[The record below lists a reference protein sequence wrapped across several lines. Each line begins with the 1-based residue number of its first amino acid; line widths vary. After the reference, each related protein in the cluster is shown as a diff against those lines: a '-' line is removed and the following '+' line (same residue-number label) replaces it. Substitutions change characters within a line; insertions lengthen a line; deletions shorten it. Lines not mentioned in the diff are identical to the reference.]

1 MMKML
6 DWIKKKTKKERLK
19 EKYCELMKRAY
30 QIAPKNKRKSDKLN
44 EKARVVLIEIRKL
57 ELNRLH

>member
-1 MMKML
+1 MKML

-30 QIAPKNKRKSDKLN
+30 QIAPKNKSKSDRLN

>member
-1 MMKML
+1 ML

>member
-1 MMKML
+1 MKML

>member
-1 MMKML
+1 ML

-19 EKYCELMKRAY
+19 QKYCELMKRAY

>member
-1 MMKML
+1 ML
-6 DWIKKKTKKERLK
+6 DWINKKTKKERLK

>member
-1 MMKML
+1 ML

-19 EKYCELMKRAY
+19 EKYCELMKRAF